1 MQGTYECKKICSDK
15 RATDPSKWIIT
26 ENHHEAIVTREI
38 FDKVQE
44 RFSKKL
50 KPWKRNDKHIM
61 VGRVVCGCCGRNLR
75 HNVSGHHYYWC
86 SGLNIYQIDGC
97 VKRVEDFYL
106 EEVVLFQLQQ
116 HILELGESDRL
127 LQEEKSRGA
136 EVVEGLKQECKVAER
151 AVENAKKKRMA
162 DFEAYALG
170 KKESYDSSR
179 DQLELLRKKYE
190 ELRERLSLAEDKVRE
205 YSRVKVH
212 EGFAVKKLTPELMDE
227 YIESIEI
234 HPGNDIRVIWK

>member
-1 MQGTYECKKICSDK
+1 M
-15 RATDPSKWIIT
+15 
-26 ENHHEAIVTREI
+26 
-38 FDKVQE
+38 
-44 RFSKKL
+44 
-50 KPWKRNDKHIM
+50 
-61 VGRVVCGCCGRNLR
+61 
-75 HNVSGHHYYWC
+75 
-86 SGLNIYQIDGC
+86 
-97 VKRVEDFYL
+97 
-106 EEVVLFQLQQ
+106 
-116 HILELGESDRL
+116 
-127 LQEEKSRGA
+127 
-136 EVVEGLKQECKVAER
+136 EGLKQECKVAER